1 VFTVNRSISP
11 APSYAPA
18 ASPRLR
24 RRPSPWPPHRHA
36 KSASKSTHPT
46 GRSCTA
52 PRPLST
58 RFEPVPRLRSFT
70 TGSSRMPSDPARRT
84 RPVWQS
90 RIVPALSALL
100 PALPDVSRVRLR
112 SAPTRLLRQPGEEVL
127 HLPRLPAPHGAREVD
142 PERGAGLTTGPF
154 LRVASRTRRAPL
166 GAPGSP
172 QVPWVSC
179 RLMWCSAMVL
189 GCVFPGSS
197 SAWRALWPGRTVPL
211 RRWRAICRNVGAVP
225 SMGCADVYALA
236 T

>member
-1 VFTVNRSISP
+1 MFPLRTRWPPSPCAGLSPARTTTGPPPRPAPSTDDASIPPFRVVPERRERRGTVPVFTVSRSISP
-11 APSYAPA
+11 APSFAPA

-52 PRPLST
+52 PQPLST

-100 PALPDVSRVRLR
+100 PALPDASRVGLR
-112 SAPTRLLRQPGEEVL
+112 SAPTKLLRQPDEEVL
-127 HLPRLPAPHGAREVD
+127 HLPRLPAPHGA
-142 PERGAGLTTGPF
+142 PAPRGARSPK
-154 LRVASRTRRAPL
+154 SRP
-166 GAPGSP
+166 
-172 QVPWVSC
+172 
-179 RLMWCSAMVL
+179 
-189 GCVFPGSS
+189 
-197 SAWRALWPGRTVPL
+197 
-211 RRWRAICRNVGAVP
+211 
-225 SMGCADVYALA
+225 
-236 T
+236 